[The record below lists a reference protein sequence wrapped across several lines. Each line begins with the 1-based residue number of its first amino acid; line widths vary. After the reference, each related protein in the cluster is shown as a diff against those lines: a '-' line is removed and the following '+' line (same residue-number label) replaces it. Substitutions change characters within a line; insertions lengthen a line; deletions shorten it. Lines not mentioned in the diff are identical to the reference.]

1 MEHTQI
7 IQDTLREL
15 GAGRKR
21 VTQRRTVVAIGLA
34 LEDED
39 RLLHVTKEIYHASAE
54 ICGCKWTAVERSIRL
69 VVQRIWS
76 DNAEGL
82 IQMAG
87 YPLSEAPTASDFVEI
102 LSHYIRKHGAVE
114 VQGSQKPSP

>member
-1 MEHTQI
+1 MEHTRI

-21 VTQRRTVVAIGLA
+21 VTQRRTVVAIQLA

-39 RLLHVTKEIYHASAE
+39 RLLHVTKDIYCAAAE
-54 ICGCKWTAVERSIRL
+54 ICGCKWTTVERSIRL
-69 VVQRIWS
+69 VVKRVWS

-82 IQMAG
+82 IHMAG

-102 LSHYIRKHGAVE
+102 LSHYIRKHGAVAVLE
-114 VQGSQKPSP
+114 SR

>member
-1 MEHTQI
+1 M
-7 IQDTLREL
+7 
-15 GAGRKR
+15 
-21 VTQRRTVVAIGLA
+21 TQRRTVVAIQLA

-39 RLLHVTKEIYHASAE
+39 RLLHVTKDIYCAAAE
-54 ICGCKWTAVERSIRL
+54 IFGCKWTTVERSIRL
-69 VVQRIWS
+69 VVKRVWS

-102 LSHYIRKHGAVE
+102 LSLTTSVNM
-114 VQGSQKPSP
+114 VQLRFRVLRNLPYKNCYRFPIES

>member
-21 VTQRRTVVAIGLA
+21 VTQRRTVVAVGLG

-39 RLLHVTKEIYHASAE
+39 RLLHVTKDIYCAAAE
-54 ICGCKWTAVERSIRL
+54 ICGCKWTTVERSLRL
-69 VVQRIWS
+69 VVKRIWS

-87 YPLSEAPTASDFVEI
+87 YPLSEANVTNLRQLCSG
-102 LSHYIRKHGAVE
+102 K
-114 VQGSQKPSP
+114 